1 MKFSGKI
8 GFWIEDVEM
17 KPGVFKPQIIEKN
30 YTGDVL
36 RNIRRSQSAENQQN
50 ENLVVKNKLSI
61 ISDLYLQQ
69 NWGSIKYVS
78 WNGVNFSGYRIV
90 SKNCFRVGRCI
101 QWKNALFMIYF
112 VKCLAAKIAISSL
125 PMEKI

>member
-8 GFWIEDVEM
+8 GFWTEDVEM

-36 RNIRRSQSAENQQN
+36 RNVRRFQSAENQQN
-50 ENLVVKNKLSI
+50 ENLAVNNKLSI

-78 WNGVNFSGYRIV
+78 WNGANWRVSSVDIGSFPRIV
-90 SKNCFRVGRCI
+90 LVLGGVYNG
-101 QWKNALFMIYF
+101 QTP
-112 VKCLAAKIAISSL
+112 SS
-125 PMEKI
+125 